1 MGIDGVKDIGP
12 WYGKCLVEGGLGPT
26 RKTENEAKEWPW
38 PLLSSFLNCFC
49 CNLWDNVHS

>member
-26 RKTENEAKEWPW
+26 RKTENEAKE
-38 PLLSSFLNCFC
+38 
-49 CNLWDNVHS
+49 